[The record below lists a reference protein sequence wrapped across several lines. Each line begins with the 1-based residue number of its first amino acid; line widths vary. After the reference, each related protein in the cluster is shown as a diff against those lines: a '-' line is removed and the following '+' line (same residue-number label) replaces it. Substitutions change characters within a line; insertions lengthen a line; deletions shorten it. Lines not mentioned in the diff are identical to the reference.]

1 MDQTVSPTGG
11 GGNLLEIRDLVVQ
24 FPSPN
29 GMLTVV
35 DHVSLSVGRND
46 IVCIVGESGS
56 GKSVTVQAAV
66 GLVQPKGG
74 RVTGGSVKLDGQE
87 LVGMPNRQL
96 NRIRG
101 DSIGFIFQEPM
112 TSLNPAYTVGDQIAE
127 VVRRHRNVSRGEAWK
142 RAVEVMDRVHIASA
156 ASRAHDYPHQF
167 SGGMRQRVMIAMAI
181 ACDPRLLIADE
192 PTTALDVTIQARILE
207 VLEELQQESGM
218 SVLFIT
224 HDLGV
229 VAEIARSVVVMY
241 GAQVVE
247 AAPVDEMFRSP
258 RHPYTAGLL
267 EAMPQVALER
277 GHPPVAIPGV
287 VAQAHAWPPGCR
299 FHPRCS
305 HCVPTVCAGPPVPL
319 APDDHGLVR
328 CARAAELRA
337 TLRNAATE
345 RSEPVM
351 S

>member
-1 MDQTVSPTGG
+1 MDRAKTSAGSG
-11 GGNLLEIRDLVVQ
+11 AKLLEIRDLVVQ

-29 GMLTVV
+29 GLLTVV

-56 GKSVTVQAAV
+56 GKSVTMQAAV
-66 GLVQPKGG
+66 GLVQAKGG
-74 RVTGGSVKLDGQE
+74 RVTSGSVKFDGQE
-87 LVGMPNRQL
+87 LVGLSSRQL

-101 DSIGFIFQEPM
+101 DAIGFIFQEPM

-127 VVRRHRNVSRGEAWK
+127 VVRRHRNVSRRDAWK

-207 VLEELQQESGM
+207 VLEELQKETGM

-229 VAEIARSVVVMY
+229 VAEIAHSVVVMY

-247 AAPVDEMFRSP
+247 AAPVDELFRSP

-277 GHPPVAIPGV
+277 GQPPVAIPGV
-287 VAQAHAWPPGCR
+287 VAQAHAWPSGCR

-305 HCVPTVCAGPPVPL
+305 HCVPAICAGPPVPL

-328 CARAAELRA
+328 CARTGELRA
-337 TLRNAATE
+337 TLRKAAAE

>member
-1 MDQTVSPTGG
+1 MTADRP
-11 GGNLLEIRDLVVQ
+11 LLDIKGLTVQ

-29 GMLTVV
+29 GFLTVV
-35 DHVSLSVGRND
+35 DDVSFSVGRND

-56 GKSVTVQAAV
+56 GKSVTTQAAV

-74 RVTGGSVKLDGQE
+74 RVTAGSAMFDGQE
-87 LVGMPNRQL
+87 LIGASNRTL

-101 DSIGFIFQEPM
+101 NDIGFIFQEPM
-112 TSLNPAYTVGDQIAE
+112 SSLNPAYTVGEQIAE
-127 VVRRHRNVSRGEAWK
+127 VVRRHRGASRKEAWAT
-142 RAVEVMDRVHIASA
+142 AVQALDRVHIASA
-156 ASRAHDYPHQF
+156 ATRAEAYPHQF

-181 ACDPRLLIADE
+181 ACGPKLLIADE

-207 VLEELQQESGM
+207 VLKELQQELGM

-247 AAPVDEMFRSP
+247 SAPAAQLFAAP
-258 RHPYTAGLL
+258 RHPYTRGLL

-277 GHPPVAIPGV
+277 GHDPIAIPGT
-287 VAQAHAWPPGCR
+287 VAQAHAWPKGCR
-299 FHPRCS
+299 FNPRCIYRQDGPCTTGS
-305 HCVPTVCAGPPVPL
+305 MPLTAEGAGL
-319 APDDHGLVR
+319 LR
-328 CARAAELRA
+328 CAVRPDLSQGVGAL
-337 TLRNAATE
+337 
-345 RSEPVM
+345 
-351 S
+351 